1 MADVRMLQ
9 RQVRD
14 LEAQL
19 ARQSSADV
27 PGHHHSDGTAR
38 ASTSSPTSL
47 ASTSHPALQVDLDA
61 QYSEQRSSC
70 GARTVRH
77 SPREEQHS
85 SRVVGHVQTPEGA
98 DDSGPSSPEPDDGKR
113 GEMQIYGATS
123 LLHDRASGEF
133 WTRPASTETG
143 SDTIVKTAT
152 QDTLISQAA
161 ISAQR
166 EMILYSTPSLTENVD
181 FDDLPADMALHLLDL
196 HWNRLHLMYLLTY
209 RPAIVDSL
217 INNGPYVNKLLLNAI
232 YLQSSLYSDR
242 DGLRLDPRDPKTTGM
257 AFYNRFKAL
266 LPQHIDQPT
275 MPTVVALLLC
285 GACLLPYGKQSAGW
299 VYCGMAYRMM
309 KDLGYHLD
317 FSSAPGQEAGLG
329 LSASDAEIRRRVY
342 WGAYANDKF
351 QSLYLGRSPDVH
363 MSDCNIPQEY
373 LDTYEEMAMWKPY
386 VDPQIAQPADQGIHP
401 YQGQP
406 CYAVST
412 FQYLL
417 RLSII
422 TEQVIGWFYSVKSAR
437 TPEATLLHAR
447 REMTSQLAYW
457 CSSLPVHLRFD
468 TAKDPTPPPHQLAL
482 Q

>member
-1 MADVRMLQ
+1 
-9 RQVRD
+9 
-14 LEAQL
+14 
-19 ARQSSADV
+19 
-27 PGHHHSDGTAR
+27 
-38 ASTSSPTSL
+38 
-47 ASTSHPALQVDLDA
+47 
-61 QYSEQRSSC
+61 
-70 GARTVRH
+70 
-77 SPREEQHS
+77 
-85 SRVVGHVQTPEGA
+85 
-98 DDSGPSSPEPDDGKR
+98 
-113 GEMQIYGATS
+113 
-123 LLHDRASGEF
+123 
-133 WTRPASTETG
+133 
-143 SDTIVKTAT
+143 
-152 QDTLISQAA
+152 
-161 ISAQR
+161 
-166 EMILYSTPSLTENVD
+166 
-181 FDDLPADMALHLLDL
+181 
-196 HWNRLHLMYLLTY
+196 MYLLTY

-386 VDPQIAQPADQGIHP
+386 VDPQTAQPADQGIHP
-401 YQGQP
+401 YQGRP

-457 CSSLPVHLRFD
+457 SSSLPVHLRFD